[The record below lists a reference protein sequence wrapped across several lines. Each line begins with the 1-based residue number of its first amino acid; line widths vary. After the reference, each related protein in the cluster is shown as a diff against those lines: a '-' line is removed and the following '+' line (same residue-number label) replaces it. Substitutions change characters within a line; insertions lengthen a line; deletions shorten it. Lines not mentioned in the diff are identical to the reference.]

1 MRPESPLE
9 TLSIDIGGSHLKAAC
24 LDAEGRATSARVKID
39 TPNPAKPDAVLAG
52 LDELRRTVGGNPT
65 RCSVGFPGVIR
76 EGVVQTAVNLD
87 PQWRGF
93 DLAQALHQRW
103 SLPVRVANDADMQGA
118 AVVSGKGVELV
129 ITLGTGIGSALFVD
143 GRIVPNLELGHAP
156 FRKGETFEEQLG
168 KAARKEVGNLRWNQR
183 LEAAILHWRT
193 VFNFDRLY
201 LGGGMAKNIEF
212 KLPLDVAVV
221 DNEAG
226 VLGGIKLWEEGAK
239 LARATAE

>member
-1 MRPESPLE
+1 ME

-24 LDAEGRATSARVKID
+24 LAADGRATTARVKVD
-39 TPNPAKPDAVLAG
+39 TPQPAKPEAVLAA
-52 LDELRRTVGGNPT
+52 LDELRRQVGGGAG
-65 RCSVGFPGVIR
+65 RVSVGFPGVIR
-76 EGVVQTAVNLD
+76 GGVVQTAVNLD
-87 PQWRGF
+87 PLWRGF
-93 DLAQALHQRW
+93 DLAAALHARW
-103 SLPVRVANDADMQGA
+103 DLPVRVANDADMQGA
-118 AVVSGKGVELV
+118 AVVSGRGVELV

-168 KAARKEVGNLRWNQR
+168 KAARKQIGNVRWNQR
-183 LEAAILHWRT
+183 LEAALIRWRT

-212 KLPLDVAVV
+212 TLPQDVSVV

-226 VLGGIKLWEEGAK
+226 VLGGIKLWDDAAQ

>member
-1 MRPESPLE
+1 LE

-24 LDAEGRATSARVKID
+24 LDADGRATTPRVKVD
-39 TPNPAKPDAVLAG
+39 TPQPAKPEAVLAA
-52 LDELRRTVGGNPT
+52 LDELRRQVGGSPV
-65 RCSVGFPGVIR
+65 RVAVGFPGVIR
-76 EGVVQTAVNLD
+76 GGVVQTAVNLD
-87 PQWRGF
+87 PLWRGF
-93 DLAQALHQRW
+93 DLAAALHARW
-103 SLPVRVANDADMQGA
+103 ELPVRVANDADMQGA
-118 AVVSGKGVELV
+118 AVVSGRGVELV

-168 KAARKEVGNLRWNQR
+168 KAARKQIGNVRWNQR
-183 LEAAILHWRT
+183 LEAAMTRWRT

-212 KLPLDVAVV
+212 TLPQDVSVV

-226 VLGGIKLWEEGAK
+226 VLGGIKLWDDAAQ

>member
-1 MRPESPLE
+1 LE

-24 LDAEGRATSARVKID
+24 LGADGLATTPRVKVD
-39 TPNPAKPDAVLAG
+39 TPQPAKPEAVLAS
-52 LDELRRTVGGNPT
+52 LDELRRQVGGGAG
-65 RCSVGFPGVIR
+65 RVSVGFPGVIR
-76 EGVVQTAVNLD
+76 GGVVQTAVNLD
-87 PQWRGF
+87 PLWRGF
-93 DLAQALHQRW
+93 DLAAALHARW
-103 SLPVRVANDADMQGA
+103 DLPVRVANDADMQGA
-118 AVVSGKGVELV
+118 AVVSGRGVELV

-168 KAARKEVGNLRWNQR
+168 KAARKQIGNVRWNQR
-183 LEAAILHWRT
+183 LEAALNRWRT

-212 KLPLDVAVV
+212 ALPQDACVV

-226 VLGGIKLWEEGAK
+226 VLGGIKLWDDAAQ